1 LKVIFDHNL
10 SPRIA
15 RALCELFKDIHE
27 VWALRDKFPNTVS
40 DEEWIASLSRD
51 DRWVVIS
58 GDRRITKNRTEA
70 AAFRTSRLTGF
81 FLSSGLQKAKVIKQ
95 TERLLAQWEIIEKQH
110 ALVRGGAMFELRE
123 RGARLTQ
130 L

>member
-1 LKVIFDHNL
+1 
-10 SPRIA
+10 
-15 RALCELFKDIHE
+15 
-27 VWALRDKFPNTVS
+27 VS
-40 DEEWIASLSRD
+40 DEEWIDSLSRD

-58 GDRRITKNRTEA
+58 GDRRITKNKTEA
-70 AAFRTSRLTGF
+70 AAFRSSRLTGF
-81 FLSSGLQKAKVIKQ
+81 FLSPGLQKAKVIKQ

-123 RGARLTQ
+123 RGTRLGQ